1 MRCRRFGE
9 VKVFMGQLAWMAL
22 AFGLAGGFAQAAMVD
37 TVHFP
42 SADGSTMLT
51 GYVFAPTGPGPHPA
65 VVMLHG
71 RAGPYS
77 SLKRGQYNAEALSL
91 RHRMWGRFW
100 AERGYLAIHVDSFG
114 PRGYGD
120 GFPQHSYGSRP
131 LAVSEQSV
139 RPLDAYG
146 ALAYLRTRTDV
157 AGDRIGVQGWSNGGM
172 TVLALLGPRSPGLH
186 NLTMASGFRAAIAQY
201 PGCRTQAAEP
211 DYVPYAPLLIAVA
224 ENDVEVSPTVCRTF
238 AQTLRERGAAPEF
251 VWYDGAHHAFDDPGK
266 TRQSHEPNR
275 LAMRDVMRRAEMF
288 FAKHLR

>member
-1 MRCRRFGE
+1 MR
-9 VKVFMGQLAWMAL
+9 LPAWVVL
-22 AFGLAGGFAQAAMVD
+22 AFCLAGGCAQAATAD

-42 SADGSTMLT
+42 SADGRTMLT
-51 GYVFAPTGPGPHPA
+51 GYVFLPKDPGPHPA

-77 SLKRGQYNAEALSL
+77 SLKRGQHNAGALSL

-120 GFPQHSYGSRP
+120 GFPRHSYGNRP
-131 LAVSEQSV
+131 LEVSEQSV

-146 ALAYLRTRTDV
+146 ALAYLRARTDV
-157 AGDRIGVQGWSNGGM
+157 AGDRIGVQGWSNGAM
-172 TVLALLGPRSPGLH
+172 TVLALLGPRPPGLQ
-186 NLTMASGFRAAIAQY
+186 NPTTASGFRAAIAQY
-201 PGCRTQAAEP
+201 PGCRAQAVEP

-224 ENDVEVSPTVCRTF
+224 ENDDEVSPTICRTF
-238 AQTLRERGAAPEF
+238 AQTLRERGTALEF

-275 LAMRDVMRRAEMF
+275 LAMQDVMRRAEMF
-288 FAKHLR
+288 FAQHLQ